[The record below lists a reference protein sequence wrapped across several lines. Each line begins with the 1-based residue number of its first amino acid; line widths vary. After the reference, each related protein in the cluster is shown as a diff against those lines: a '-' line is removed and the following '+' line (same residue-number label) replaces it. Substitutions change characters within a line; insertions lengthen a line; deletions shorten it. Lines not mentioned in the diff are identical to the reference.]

1 MRRRAAFVAAAL
13 VTWVAGSAL
22 GTTPIPHAVAQP
34 FMTIG
39 AAHSAQLLPA
49 LDGKKPVFILA
60 LGTDT
65 RKHNDIGCGCADS
78 IHLIGINPRKRN
90 ATVLGFPRDSWV
102 EIPGLGMNKINTAL
116 HYGGPKLMVQTIE
129 AITGIHI
136 DFYVLTTFGG
146 LTSMVNSV
154 GGVTVDVPY
163 PMHDHYSGADFEPG
177 SIHMNGKQALSFAR
191 DRHDVPNGD
200 LSRSSDQGILFLSAL
215 AEFRADFDKSPSS
228 LLTWMGAGL
237 RNIETDLP
245 LDEMLKLAFT
255 AAEVKPAKVKNLVVP
270 ATVGTVGAA
279 SVVFISSSAK
289 DIYANMRDD
298 GLDN

>member
-1 MRRRAAFVAAAL
+1 MRRHAVFVVVAL
-13 VTWVAGSAL
+13 AMWVAGSAL
-22 GTTPIPHAVAQP
+22 GTTPIPHAQAQP
-34 FMTIG
+34 FLTIG

-49 LDGKKPVFILA
+49 LDGKKPIFILA

-65 RKHNDIGCGCADS
+65 RTHNDIGCGCADS

-102 EIPGLGMNKINTAL
+102 DIPGHGMDKINTAL
-116 HYGGPKLMVQTIE
+116 HYGGPNLMVQTIE
-129 AITGIHI
+129 SITGIHV
-136 DFYVLTTFGG
+136 DFYTLTTFGG
-146 LTSMVNSV
+146 LTEMVNSV

-177 SIHMNGKQALSFAR
+177 LVHMNGKQALAFAR

-200 LSRSSDQGILFLSAL
+200 LSRSMDQGILFLSAL
-215 AEFRADFDKSPSS
+215 ADFRQDFDKSPGS
-228 LLTWMGAGL
+228 LLTWLGAGL

-245 LDEMLKLAFT
+245 LDEMLELAFT
-255 AAEVKPAKVKNLVVP
+255 AAEVDPGTVKNMVVP
-270 ATVGTVGAA
+270 ASVGSVGSA

-289 DIYANMRDD
+289 DVYANLKDD
-298 GLDN
+298 GLVN